1 MTAMK
6 LKDSSHQR
14 RLPFAAVAWL
24 GLLVCLLGCTVNLY
38 LFTNRSPASVLPLQP
53 QTLLQQGQPQTLQG
67 SSRGRKRGLASIN
80 PVTLY
85 NKGGDLNIWDL
96 FPPVANCPDLVR
108 LGNVGDGGKWVCGV
122 TTSTTSPGQ
131 DCVVYSVGVSFDVSF
146 EASLLEQSS
155 RKNCRVFA
163 FDPSVGKLPPL
174 PEDIA
179 PRFTFRKL
187 AIEPGGTVPSEH
199 LLSAHLFDL
208 MRDFGHSY
216 IDVLKIDIE
225 GKEWSVFEELASRV
239 LADPLFGGTLPV
251 GQLLI
256 ELHVLK
262 TLDLQHVQTFFANM
276 QKMGFVP
283 VSREINL
290 QPCSAG
296 RPPVASEYTL
306 VNTRA
311 RVPIPPAPSLATS
324 AAPSVKGLVY
334 ILSHKLRTKSLLRTL
349 RTLQNN
355 FLREFPQYPVVIFH
369 DDFSE
374 SDILKIKSGSTI
386 RDDAIFF
393 SRIAFSMPLDLV
405 KRGVKI
411 PPLTACSPDSST
423 VAYRHMCLFQA
434 HGVHQALAG
443 LGSPLSDVEY
453 ILRLD
458 DDSLLTS
465 PIGYDLFAFMKR
477 HGKLYGFVNHLKDD
491 PLCVAGL
498 WNATQAFMLESQ
510 ATKGHNFSAS
520 WFHKLPDGFTFYNN
534 FEISHVSVW
543 RKPVWRDY
551 MEHVE
556 RLGGIYTVRWGDAPI
571 HTIGVSLALDL
582 SQVHRFAD
590 IGYTHVPFV
599 KQPASGLPRPHANPL
614 LSLDDY
620 KCSFFDHWSCNK
632 TAPAASLS
640 SASTGAGG
648 GGGVVAL
655 LPNKPAWV
663 DNVVETPHP
672 PSLPGPSNRVAS
684 NKGKSSIALYTFASG
699 GKEGALVKAMS
710 SFYDNFVLP
719 LLAAKDD
726 TYAVS
731 FVIFHA
737 VGGSFQPDAVEHA
750 LEEQYGKQTMLSR
763 ALMWPVIIRTTLADD
778 LRAVDYEE
786 SCLPRTGEDRGVSYF
801 FRRQAAAVMGKMG
814 FHWLFRF
821 SLDSALDKPLPP
833 SLFFSLERDGR
844 VYAYLSRGPVDKPK
858 CASAAWE
865 AAVRFCAEHKA
876 GDSRCSSL
884 FPRDW
889 PKHEVFQT
897 SLEITRASVWQS
909 PQCQGFLDQLERTV
923 ATHEDIPDATLH
935 TLCIAMSL
943 RPGQM
948 LQLEGVA
955 YRRVATV
962 QGGGALVERKRDAV
976 QPAALS
982 PPLPNDRY
990 ELTPLPSINALFEPQ
1005 RFGWLGGD
1013 VAASVPMPPPYSQA
1027 KSNSSSNRFLWLFGD
1042 TLVGTSSAT
1051 ARLEGVIVSNSVG
1064 VASLSQDGLDLRMR
1078 YHWGVS
1084 VSGAPE
1090 AVLVFAGSKT
1100 KAAFW
1105 PLGGL
1110 AVASSAG
1117 ASLLVVGPLVLPV
1130 PGALGFSEQASALF
1144 SVSNPLDPPSDW
1156 QYMSR
1161 AFKHTGEGEHFRWL
1175 AMCESGGRPFATDDA
1190 WVYIY
1195 GIFSPSKYRM
1205 ADFDMFGLQSREE
1218 FQVLGRLR
1226 AGAALR
1232 LELDSLEVLFPD
1244 TLGWRGA
1251 DSWGSFTPG
1260 AAWPSAV
1267 FRPSV
1272 SEMSISFSS
1281 SAAQWTVTSMRFMEG
1296 VIRMCRA
1303 NKAHGPFLCDVALL
1317 VPPPYYEHK
1326 LLHTYAAKTHPELLS
1341 VALASLGGNYSR
1353 SNNDGAILHVVSF
1366 LTNPVKG
1373 PKELFSDWARASYIP
1388 RFFLLTIW

>member
-1 MTAMK
+1 M
-6 LKDSSHQR
+6 
-14 RLPFAAVAWL
+14 FI
-24 GLLVCLLGCTVNLY
+24 
-38 LFTNRSPASVLPLQP
+38 NRSPSATPLLQP
-53 QTLLQQGQPQTLQG
+53 QTLLQQSQPKTLQRS
-67 SSRGRKRGLASIN
+67 SSRRRSIASIN
-80 PVTLY
+80 PSTLY

-96 FPPVANCPDLVR
+96 FPPIANCPDLVR
-108 LGNVGDGGKWVCGV
+108 LGNIGDGGKWVCGV
-122 TTSTTSPGQ
+122 TTSTPPGQ

-155 RKNCRVFA
+155 RKHCRVFA
-163 FDPSVGKLPPL
+163 FDPTVGKLPPL
-174 PEDIA
+174 EDIA

-187 AIEPGGTVPSEH
+187 AIEPGGDIPSEH

-225 GKEWSVFEELASRV
+225 GKEWSVFEELTSRV
-239 LADPLFGGTLPV
+239 FADPSFSGTLPV

-296 RPPVASEYTL
+296 RPPVASEYTF
-306 VNTRA
+306 VNTRS
-311 RVPIPPAPSLATS
+311 RVPLPPPGPLVASR

-334 ILSHKLRTKSLLRTL
+334 ILSHKSRTKSLLRTL
-349 RTLQNN
+349 RTLQTN

-374 SDILKIKSGSTI
+374 GDIQKIKIGSTI
-386 RDDAIFF
+386 RDDGVFF
-393 SRIAFSMPLDLV
+393 SRVAFSMPLELV
-405 KRGVKI
+405 KRGVEI

-423 VAYRHMCLFQA
+423 VSYRHMCLFQA

-443 LGSPLSDVEY
+443 LGSPLNDVEY

-465 PIGYDLFAFMKR
+465 PIGYDLFAFMKS

-510 ATKGHNFSAS
+510 VTKGHNFSAS
-520 WFHKLPDGFTFYNN
+520 WFHKLHDGFTFYNN

-543 RKPVWRDY
+543 RKPVWRDF

-632 TAPAASLS
+632 TAPAAST
-640 SASTGAGG
+640 SASASASVLAD
-648 GGGVVAL
+648 GGGVFAL

-663 DNVVETPHP
+663 DSVVESPRPHHP
-672 PSLPGPSNRVAS
+672 PSLPGPSSGVAA

-699 GKEGALVKAMS
+699 GEEGALVKAMS

-719 LLAAKDD
+719 LLATKNDA
-726 TYAVS
+726 YVVS

-737 VGGSFQPDAVEHA
+737 VGGSFQPDAVEYA
-750 LEEQYGKQTMLSR
+750 LEKQYGKQTMLSR

-778 LRAVDYEE
+778 LRAADFEE
-786 SCLPRTGEDRGVSYF
+786 SCLPRKGDERGVSYF
-801 FRRQAAAVMGKMG
+801 FRRQAASVMGKMG

-821 SLDSALDKPLPP
+821 GIDSSLDKPLPP
-833 SLFFSLERDGR
+833 GLFSSLERDGR
-844 VYAYLSRGPVDKPK
+844 VYAYLSRGPVDKPT
-858 CASAAWE
+858 CAAAAWE

-884 FPRDW
+884 FLRDW
-889 PKHEVFQT
+889 PKHVVVQT
-897 SLEITRASVWQS
+897 SMEITRASVWQS
-909 PQCQGFLDQLERTV
+909 LQCQGFLDELERTV

-935 TLCIAMSL
+935 TLCVAMSL
-943 RPGQM
+943 RQSQVQ
-948 LQLEGVA
+948 QLEGVA

-962 QGGGALVERKRDAV
+962 QGRGALVGRKRDAV
-976 QPAALS
+976 QPALS
-982 PPLPNDRY
+982 PPLPKDRY
-990 ELTPLPSINALFEPQ
+990 ELTPLPSIDALFEPQ

-1013 VAASVPMPPPYSQA
+1013 VAASVPLPPPDSRQA
-1027 KSNSSSNRFLWLFGD
+1027 KSSSSSRFLWLFGD

-1064 VASLSQDGLDLRMR
+1064 VASLSQDGLDVRMR

-1084 VSGAPE
+1084 GSGAPE
-1090 AVLVFAGSKT
+1090 AVLVFAGSEAKAQ
-1100 KAAFW
+1100 AAFW

-1110 AVASSAG
+1110 AVASREG
-1117 ASLLVVGPLVLPV
+1117 VGLLVVGPLVLPV

-1156 QYMSR
+1156 HYASK
-1161 AFKHTGEGEHFRWL
+1161 AFKHTGDGEHFRWVAL
-1175 AMCESGGRPFATDDA
+1175 CESSGRPFANDDDA

-1195 GIFSPSKYRM
+1195 GIFSPSRYRL
-1205 ADFDMFGLQSREE
+1205 ADYDMFGLQSREE

-1232 LELDSLEVLFPD
+1232 LDLDSLEVLFPGA
-1244 TLGWRGA
+1244 LGWRGA
-1251 DSWGSFTPG
+1251 DSWGSFAPG
-1260 AAWPSAV
+1260 SPWPSAV

-1281 SAAQWTVTSMRFMEG
+1281 SAAQWTVASMRVMEG

-1317 VPPPYYEHK
+1317 VPPPYHEHK
-1326 LLHTYAAKTHPELLS
+1326 LLHTYAAKTHPELLPL
-1341 VALASLGGNYSR
+1341 ALASLGGNYSR
-1353 SNNDGAILHVVSF
+1353 NINDGATLHVVSF

-1373 PKELFSDWARASYIP
+1373 PRELFSVWARASYIP
-1388 RFFLLTIW
+1388 RFYLVTLR